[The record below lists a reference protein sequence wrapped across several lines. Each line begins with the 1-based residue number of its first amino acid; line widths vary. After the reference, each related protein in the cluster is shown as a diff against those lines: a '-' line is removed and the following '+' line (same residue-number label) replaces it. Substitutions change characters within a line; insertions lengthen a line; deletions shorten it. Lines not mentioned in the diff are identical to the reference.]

1 MVSTEEIDDGI
12 FLTIGFL
19 SERRAYMGRL
29 AVRAADGFLRDVGNP
44 QLVECDESEADEL
57 LLRLILADLRRLS
70 YLIES
75 RLAWINARGI
85 TVFDDLSAEQK
96 SRLEAYRGLPRSPGP
111 SRKGK

>member
-1 MVSTEEIDDGI
+1 MSTQEIDDGI
-12 FLTIGFL
+12 FLTIGFVP
-19 SERRAYMGRL
+19 ERRAYMARL

-70 YLIES
+70 SSIES

-85 TVFDDLSAEQK
+85 TTFDDLSPEQK
-96 SRLEAYRGLPRSPGP
+96 DLFARYKHLPLDNGSNLR
-111 SRKGK
+111 R